1 MFSFSTQNI
10 NGAMES
16 ASLVL
21 VGPAVHIVPIRE
33 RATIKSKGLKV
44 NLVTVV
50 LRWVYGNI
58 LRYIMSIISLQISD
72 YIL

>member
-1 MFSFSTQNI
+1 M
-10 NGAMES
+10 
-16 ASLVL
+16 LVD
-21 VGPAVHIVPIRE
+21 PTVHIVPIRE

>member
-1 MFSFSTQNI
+1 
-10 NGAMES
+10 MES

-21 VGPAVHIVPIRE
+21 VGPTVHIVPIRE

-72 YIL
+72 YIMTESLDFLP

>member
-1 MFSFSTQNI
+1 M
-10 NGAMES
+10 
-16 ASLVL
+16 L
-21 VGPAVHIVPIRE
+21 VGPTVHIVPIRE